1 LGAFS
6 HDVGPRPADNK
17 AQVRSMGV
25 QMTMTGDDLI
35 KGSCHCGAVRFEFS
49 GQTGAFG
56 RP

>member
-1 LGAFS
+1 
-6 HDVGPRPADNK
+6 
-17 AQVRSMGV
+17 MGV